1 MRCWRLTVINVWC
14 HIPFHHRIMIMV
26 RGMIF
31 FENWRW
37 SYLDCRDS
45 IIHVLSRHT
54 IMIDVSN
61 HRIINYLLSQRIITY
76 WPVWKMTLMSLI
88 LWCSPSSNLQV
99 VLMLRHYII
108 WSLFKFLYRFL
119 HWIFICNAHVIH
131 IRLIHP
137 VRRLTRL
144 ECRILNLW
152 WLFPTDTP
160 VVIAKCGI
168 SQVRRRIHSQPPM
181 IWIPLENL
189 DLTPFDLL
197 TSGF

>member
-1 MRCWRLTVINVWC
+1 
-14 HIPFHHRIMIMV
+14 
-26 RGMIF
+26 
-31 FENWRW
+31 
-37 SYLDCRDS
+37 
-45 IIHVLSRHT
+45 
-54 IMIDVSN
+54 
-61 HRIINYLLSQRIITY
+61 
-76 WPVWKMTLMSLI
+76 MTLMSLI
-88 LWCSPSSNLQV
+88 LWCSPSGNLQV

-189 DLTPFDLL
+189 DLTPLDLL
-197 TSGF
+197 TSRLQNLLKAYRWVGWHWIRGLLGVVRARMLSVYESVISLGLKAGEEVLETF